1 MERILGS
8 RECDRC
14 GTSIT
19 SFCPSLPT
27 FSSIG
32 NYLGGPRD
40 ALETKIAEL
49 EAVPKEVVREYMRHR
64 MFAECEV
71 LYGVCHIC
79 GHRLAS
85 RLAKQCLNCHASWH
99 EKRDNME

>member
-1 MERILGS
+1 MERTLGS

-14 GTSIT
+14 GKSIT

-32 NYLGGPRD
+32 AYLGGPRD
-40 ALETKIAEL
+40 ALETKIADL
-49 EAVPKEVVREYMRHR
+49 EGVPKEVVREYMRHG

-71 LYGVCHIC
+71 VYGICQKC
-79 GHRLAS
+79 GHLLAS
-85 RLAKQCLNCHASWH
+85 RRAKQCLNCHASWH
-99 EKRDNME
+99 DEDHNID